1 MFPAEL
7 CQLVLR
13 DELCLGSVY
22 LKVLNNEERRKS
34 HTNSATFVSYTQQR
48 QNRKAGCFLKTGR
61 DFPTHTYTML
71 RSNFSIVNTCERLG
85 VD

>member
-22 LKVLNNEERRKS
+22 LKVLNNEERKK
-34 HTNSATFVSYTQQR
+34 VTQTQLPL
-48 QNRKAGCFLKTGR
+48 C
-61 DFPTHTYTML
+61 PTHSRDRT
-71 RSNFSIVNTCERLG
+71 ERQ
-85 VD
+85 VVS